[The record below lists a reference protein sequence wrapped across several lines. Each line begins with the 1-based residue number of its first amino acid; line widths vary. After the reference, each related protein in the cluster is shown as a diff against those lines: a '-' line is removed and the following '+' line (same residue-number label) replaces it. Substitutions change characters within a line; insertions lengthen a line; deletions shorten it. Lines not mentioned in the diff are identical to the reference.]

1 LIILNK
7 GEREYYKNLSC
18 MLLNY
23 MVAKKEK
30 ELLKSENGDIRGRK
44 NSVTIVSENVV
55 RALYVMD

>member
-1 LIILNK
+1 
-7 GEREYYKNLSC
+7 